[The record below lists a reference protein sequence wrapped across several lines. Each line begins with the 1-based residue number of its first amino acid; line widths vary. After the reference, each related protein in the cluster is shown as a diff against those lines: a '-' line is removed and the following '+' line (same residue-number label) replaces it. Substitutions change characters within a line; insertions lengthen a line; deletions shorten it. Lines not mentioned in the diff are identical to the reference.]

1 MAEGFPDRMS
11 KSGRD
16 AIDVMFDA
24 ERFGQKN
31 GKGFYRYSI
40 DKKGKP
46 KKEADEAVPGLLASV
61 IEGNQSDISD
71 EDIIARM
78 MVPMVNEVARC
89 LEENIIASPAE
100 ADIALVYGIGF
111 PPFRGG
117 AFRYVDYSGG

>member
-1 MAEGFPDRMS
+1 M
-11 KSGRD
+11 
-16 AIDVMFDA
+16 
-24 ERFGQKN
+24 
-31 GKGFYRYSI
+31 
-40 DKKGKP
+40 
-46 KKEADEAVPGLLASV
+46 

-117 AFRYVDYSGG
+117 AFRYVDTLGVDHYVAMADKFSDLGALYHVPTDMKRRAGDKQAYFDVTPVNAPQSA